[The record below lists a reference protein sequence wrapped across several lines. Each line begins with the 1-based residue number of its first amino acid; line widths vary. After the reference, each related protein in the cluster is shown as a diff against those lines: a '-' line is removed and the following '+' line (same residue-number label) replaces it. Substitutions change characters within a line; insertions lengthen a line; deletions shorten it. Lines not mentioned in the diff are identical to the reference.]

1 MEARPVMLL
10 CPSQAEENGNH
21 VLRLFVTSQLSEG
34 ASVPLS
40 ADQAHYLSRVM
51 RREVGAELLLFNG
64 QDGEWLGEVSA
75 LSKNAGVVMLREKTR
90 QQVASPDLWL
100 LFAPVKR
107 APLDQ
112 IAQKAT
118 ELGVSSLQPVRT
130 ARTIVTRVREDRLL
144 ANAIEAAEQSERLDL
159 PEVRDFT
166 QLDKLLSRWVDEA
179 PDRRLIFCDE
189 AGDVEDQRWGGEAG
203 RALPMTEALQPF
215 RDKTESWAIL
225 TGPEGGFTLEERER
239 LRGLDFVT
247 PVTLGPRIMR
257 ADTAAFAAITLWQAM
272 LGDFDRPFTKA

>member
-1 MEARPVMLL
+1 M
-10 CPSQAEENGNH
+10 
-21 VLRLFVTSQLSEG
+21 LRLFVTPQLAEG
-34 ASVPLS
+34 ASVQLS
-40 ADQAHYLSRVM
+40 ADQAHYLARVM

-64 QDGEWLGEVSA
+64 RDGEWQGEISA
-75 LSKNAGVVMLREKTR
+75 LSKNAGVVTLRAQTR
-90 QQVASPDLWL
+90 QQIASPDLWL

-166 QLDKLLSRWVDEA
+166 PLDKLLSHWSDNA
-179 PDRRLIFCDE
+179 SDRRLVFCDE
-189 AGDVEDQRWGGEAG
+189 AGDAENARWGGETG

-215 RDKTESWAIL
+215 RDKAKSWAIL
-225 TGPEGGFTLEERER
+225 TGPEGGFTPEERER
-239 LRGLDFVT
+239 LRCLDFVT

-257 ADTAAFAAITLWQAM
+257 ADTAAFAAITLWQAV
-272 LGDFDRPFTKA
+272 LGDLDKPFTKA